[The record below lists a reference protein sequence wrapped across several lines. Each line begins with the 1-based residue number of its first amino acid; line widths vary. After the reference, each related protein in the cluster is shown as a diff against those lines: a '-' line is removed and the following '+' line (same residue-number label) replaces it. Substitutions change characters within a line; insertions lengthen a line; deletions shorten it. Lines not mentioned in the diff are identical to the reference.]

1 MQILNLS
8 EYEKL
13 NDLYLIW
20 NAEYGNIYPITA
32 ELFDRIIENIYM
44 KASYVVVSNEKLIGF
59 VIGKVWQDDYNI
71 KTYEKIG
78 WISLIYVLPK
88 YRNQGI
94 GTKLINLSIDA
105 LKEFGVHTI
114 NLGKDY
120 NNFFPGLPI
129 DLAKYRTW
137 FQNRGFEF
145 LYLTHDL
152 ITRNNKNKL
161 PLVNK
166 QFEFKDA
173 STVDKELVINFI
185 NSYWPGRWTKEAI
198 DYYKNGGSGREY
210 QICVNEKNE
219 IIAFAK
225 VCYPNTLTKCIS
237 NSLTW
242 RARFDALGGI
252 GPLGV
257 SPTYRG
263 QHLGYDIVV
272 SSVNNLI
279 NFGISDIIIDWTGL
293 LEFYRKMGF
302 EVWKVYF
309 YLQKK
314 LN

>member
-1 MQILNLS
+1 MQILNLDK
-8 EYEKL
+8 YEKL
-13 NDLYLIW
+13 NDIYLIW

-32 ELFDRIIENIYM
+32 ELFERNIENALM
-44 KASYVVVSNEKLIGF
+44 KASYVAVENDELIGF

-71 KTYEKIG
+71 KGYENIG
-78 WISLIYVLPK
+78 WISLIYVIPK
-88 YRNQGI
+88 YRNQGV
-94 GTKLINLSIDA
+94 GSKLLNLSIDA
-105 LKEFGVHTI
+105 LKEYGIHTI

-129 DLAKYRTW
+129 DLAKYRIW

-161 PLVNK
+161 PIKNSE
-166 QFEFKDA
+166 FEFKNA
-173 STVDKELVINFI
+173 STVSKELVIEFI
-185 NSYWPGRWTKEAI
+185 NTYWPGRWTKEAI
-198 DYYKNGGSGREY
+198 DYYNNGGNGNEY
-210 QICVNEKNE
+210 QICLNDKSE

-225 VCYPNTLTKCIS
+225 VCYPNTLTKCMS

-242 RARFDALGGI
+242 RTRFDALGGI

-257 SPTYRG
+257 APSYRG
-263 QHLGYDIVV
+263 QNLGYDIVA

-293 LEFYRKMGF
+293 LEFYRKLGF